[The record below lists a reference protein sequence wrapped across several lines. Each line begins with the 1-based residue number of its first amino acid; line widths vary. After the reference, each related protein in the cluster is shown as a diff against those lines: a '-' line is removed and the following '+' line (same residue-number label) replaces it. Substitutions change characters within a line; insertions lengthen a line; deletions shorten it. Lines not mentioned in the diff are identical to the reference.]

1 MFTDAC
7 SMSNKQDDLEVQV
20 FSQSYGVI
28 GISETWCDESNN
40 WIAGMEGYGLFRNDM
55 QGRWGGVLVL

>member
-1 MFTDAC
+1 MYTDAC

-28 GISETWCDESNN
+28 GISETWWDESND
-40 WIAGMEGYGLFRNDM
+40 WIAGMEGYGLFRSDN
-55 QGRWGGVLVL
+55 QGGWGGVLAL